1 MKNFKFE
8 ITETLQKTINIEAE
22 NENDAYKIIS
32 DMYKNGDIILDSD
45 DFIDKEINIVY

>member
-1 MKNFKFE
+1 MKTFKFE

-22 NENDAYKIIS
+22 NEIDAYKLIN
-32 DMYKNGDIILDSD
+32 DMYKNGDIILDTD